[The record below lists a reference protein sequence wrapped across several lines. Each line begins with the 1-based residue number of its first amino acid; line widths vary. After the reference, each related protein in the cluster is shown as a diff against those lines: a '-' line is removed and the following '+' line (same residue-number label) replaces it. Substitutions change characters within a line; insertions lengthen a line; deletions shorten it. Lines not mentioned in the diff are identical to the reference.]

1 MSDTI
6 ATAPAPEGG
15 APVAASRSSLAE
27 RLTALAPAPFL
38 DPSADPQEKQF
49 AQAEGAAAVAGG
61 SPKQAPRRHRSLV
74 GATVAGFV
82 AACSFV
88 PYSLVALALR
98 LLMARLLFLDGQ
110 PRIDGPRVPVNF
122 HDFSFSFVLPQQIRA
137 ETLTGLLNQGT
148 PLPLPPTLAAYLV
161 CYGEFVLPI
170 LLVVGLATRFSALA
184 LLVATALIQFY
195 VMPEAL
201 WTAHVYWAAIAL
213 VLLSQGPGKISLD
226 HVIRLVTRR

>member
-1 MSDTI
+1 MSDQV
-6 ATAPAPEGG
+6 ATAPASEGQ
-15 APVAASRSSLAE
+15 APGAASMSSLAE
-27 RLTALAPAPFL
+27 RLTALAPAPSL
-38 DPSADPQEKQF
+38 DPSADAHEAQFTHVENPAAPQTP
-49 AQAEGAAAVAGG
+49 V
-61 SPKQAPRRHRSLV
+61 RRRRSLI
-74 GATVAGFV
+74 GALVAGFV
-82 AACSFV
+82 AACSFI

-98 LLMARLLFLDGQ
+98 LVMARLLFLDGQ
-110 PRIDGPRVPVNF
+110 ARIDGPSVPVNF

-184 LLVATALIQFY
+184 LMVATVLIQVY

-226 HVIRLVTRR
+226 HVIRLVARR

>member
-1 MSDTI
+1 MSDQV
-6 ATAPAPEGG
+6 ATAPASEGQ
-15 APVAASRSSLAE
+15 APGAASMSSLAE
-27 RLTALAPAPFL
+27 RLTALAPAPSL
-38 DPSADPQEKQF
+38 DPSADAHEAQF
-49 AQAEGAAAVAGG
+49 THVENAAAPQTPV
-61 SPKQAPRRHRSLV
+61 RRRRSLI
-74 GATVAGFV
+74 GALVAGFV
-82 AACSFV
+82 AACSFI

-98 LLMARLLFLDGQ
+98 LVMARLLFLDGQ
-110 PRIDGPRVPVNF
+110 ARIDGPSVPVNF

-184 LLVATALIQFY
+184 LMVATVLIQVY

-226 HVIRLVTRR
+226 HVIRLVARR